1 MKKSKKITAL
11 VLSSMLTIGAIT
23 TLPYNV
29 SATSIDFDSNN
40 TVYLRSRQISYWRI
54 WILIS
59 GAITLKF
66 MLGMNQAM

>member
-11 VLSSMLTIGAIT
+11 VLSSMLTIGAFT

-40 TVYLRSRQISYWRI
+40 TVYFAKPSDKLLENLNLDFWGDHIKVLAW
-54 WILIS
+54 
-59 GAITLKF
+59 
-66 MLGMNQAM
+66 NE